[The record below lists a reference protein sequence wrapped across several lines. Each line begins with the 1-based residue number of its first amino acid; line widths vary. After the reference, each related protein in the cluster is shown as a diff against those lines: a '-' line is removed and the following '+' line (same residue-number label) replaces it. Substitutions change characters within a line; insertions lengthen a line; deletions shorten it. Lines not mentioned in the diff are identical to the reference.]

1 MKIWAFIPK
10 HISNRTAL
18 FFYDLLSRRF
28 GRARRAEVSLSGKG
42 HGESFR
48 FIEDQRARSDE
59 RFGRSSVAK
68 AGCEVIAL
76 YNALGAL
83 GGAEMID
90 LHSLIG
96 VFKRAGMALFGLFG
110 TSPRALYRWLAAN
123 GFDAVSSSAAG
134 EFDKIAQE
142 STCAILSYYND
153 RNDIRKG
160 VHTVCLTRSDSGFIA
175 HNLTEDGYQRGPYDS
190 VSSMLD
196 ALGRASGLY
205 MIGLKQQTEVTPRR
219 FL

>member
-1 MKIWAFIPK
+1 MKIWAFIPL

-28 GRARRAEVSLSGKG
+28 GRARRAELSLTRRDRDG
-42 HGESFR
+42 SFG

-59 RFGRSSVAK
+59 RFGRSSVAR

-83 GGAEMID
+83 GFAETVE
-90 LHSLIG
+90 LRSLIG
-96 VFKRAGMALFGLFG
+96 IFKRAGMALFGLFG
-110 TSPRALYRWLAAN
+110 TSPRAIYRWLAAN
-123 GFDAVSSSAAG
+123 GFDAVSSSVAG
-134 EFDKIAQE
+134 EFDTIAQE
-142 STCAILSYYND
+142 STCAIVSFYND

-160 VHTVCLTRSDSGFIA
+160 VHTVCLTRTGEGFMA
-175 HNLTEDGYQRGPYDS
+175 HNLTEDGHQRGPYPS

-205 MIGLKQQTEVTPRR
+205 MIGLK
-219 FL
+219 